1 MDYARLPDLYARFG
15 EREIN
20 QIADIDRTGTADAV
34 LVDRALSDA
43 AAEIDAALLGRYA
56 LPVATVPDLL
66 RRIACD
72 LARYFLYADQPGK
85 EVEARAKNAR
95 EMLLWIASG
104 KLKLDLPSPGKEAPN
119 ADARI
124 DFGRSRMEWP
134 T

>member
-1 MDYARLPDLYARFG
+1 MYATLSDLYARFG

-20 QIADIDRTGTADAV
+20 QVADIDHTGTADAV

-43 AAEIDAALLGRYA
+43 AAEIDAALFGRYA
-56 LPVATVPDLL
+56 LPLATVPDLL

-85 EVEARAKNAR
+85 EIEARVKNAR

-104 KLKLDLPSPGKEAPN
+104 KLKLDLPPPGNATAS

-124 DFGRSRMEWP
+124 DFGRRRMAWP